1 MPSEQQ
7 IRDAWAEHRP
17 YLVDMAFRML
27 GDIGRAEDVV
37 QEAFHRL
44 SQSDFDAI
52 EDARGWLIVVTS
64 RLCLD
69 VIRSARNRRER
80 PVGAAGA
87 GGAVRADGRDRPGR
101 PGRPRHPR
109 RRRPPGSAGRARAA
123 LPGGARGLR
132 PPRHLRR
139 AVRHGRRRRS
149 GDPRRPAASWPA
161 APGSSSMRPT
171 APAVPLSRR
180 HEHRVVTDR
189 FIAACANGNFDEL
202 LAVLDPDVTGGV
214 DLRPGLVVHGAEPVA
229 HNLVHFWGWGAS
241 LVSLPFVDKPWIV
254 AFAGPRRRGA
264 VLLDGHRRPR
274 VQDPRVRGTTRA
286 GVHPGPHP
294 PGRLNG
300 LARHAFVVAC
310 CHIRRR
316 CVVP

>member
-1 MPSEQQ
+1 MPTEQQ

-52 EDARGWLIVVTS
+52 DDARGWLIVVTS

-80 PVGAAGA
+80 PVGGQELEERSGAAVGTA
-87 GGAVRADGRDRPGR
+87 PFDPADRVTLDDGVRLALLVVLERLSPAERVTFVLHDIFGVPFDTVATTVGR
-101 PGRPRHPR
+101 PEATCRQLAR
-109 RRRPPGSAGRARAA
+109 RARLKLDA
-123 LPGGARGLR
+123 PDGAR
-132 PPRHLRR
+132 R
-139 AVRHGRRRRS
+139 AAV
-149 GDPRRPAASWPA
+149 
-161 APGSSSMRPT
+161 
-171 APAVPLSRR
+171 APA
-180 HEHRVVTDR
+180 EHRVVTDR

-241 LVSLPFVDKPWIV
+241 LVSLPFVDKPWV
-254 AFAGPRRRGA
+254 LAFAERDVAALFSLTVTGDRVSKIHVYA
-264 VLLDGHRRPR
+264 EPR
-274 VQDPRVRGTTRA
+274 VLAFIRDHILPA
-286 GVHPGPHP
+286 GSTV
-294 PGRLNG
+294 
-300 LARHAFVVAC
+300 
-310 CHIRRR
+310 
-316 CVVP
+316 